1 MNDTQ
6 ARDVAMIAVRTLR
19 RSERGRQALVDFRA
33 LLDNG
38 GDGLDD
44 ENWQALIVLCQ
55 LAAHGKSFAIY
66 VPWDST
72 PSQRL

>member
-6 ARDVAMIAVRTLR
+6 ARAVATIAVRTLR
-19 RSERGRQALVDFRA
+19 RSERGRQALVDFRT

-44 ENWQALIVLCQ
+44 ENWQALILLCQ
-55 LAAHGKSFAIY
+55 LEAHGKGFAIEEQFSRRTTC
-66 VPWDST
+66 P
-72 PSQRL
+72 